1 MIHLFWI
8 TFLINKASF
17 IKQKG
22 DPKEKVDHFAFDHF
36 RIKNLQCFFLHIHL
50 LQFL

>member
-8 TFLINKASF
+8 TFLLNKTSF

-22 DPKEKVDHFAFDHF
+22 DPKEKVDHLAFSY
-36 RIKNLQCFFLHIHL
+36 IKNLQCFFLHIHL